1 MPISLAIP
9 KFIGTVS
16 LGLLTGI
23 SYTLTLTYP
32 TLLSLPSATHASRT
46 FSLLS
51 RQAQLHLCTLG
62 TLSLLAFQSAFFL
75 SPRRAR
81 HPYLLWTSLLAFGS
95 VAQDVYLVAKS
106 VVAGG
111 PSTIFSKRGAV
122 EQKDFQ
128 GSHLGESQ
136 EWEDVSELG
145 VNGEMVEKRVRA
157 AQIKEIRRA
166 VIGGVAFALGVV
178 GLWGDGA

>member
-32 TLLSLPSATHASRT
+32 TLLLLPSATHASRT
-46 FSLLS
+46 FSSLS
-51 RQAQLHLCTLG
+51 RLAQLHLVTLG
-62 TLSLLAFQSAFFL
+62 TLSLLAFQTAFFA
-75 SPRRAR
+75 SPRRSR

-95 VAQDVYLVAKS
+95 VAQDVYQIGKS
-106 VVAGG
+106 VIAGG
-111 PSTIFSKRGAV
+111 PSTLRINKGGV
-122 EQKDFQ
+122 EKENAS
-128 GSHLGESQ
+128 GLGESQ

-145 VNGEMVEKRVRA
+145 VNGEMVEKRVRK
-157 AQIKEIRRA
+157 AQGREIRRA
-166 VIGGVAFALGVV
+166 VVGGLAFALGVI

>member
-32 TLLSLPSATHASRT
+32 TLLLLPSATHASRT
-46 FSLLS
+46 FSTLS
-51 RQAQLHLCTLG
+51 RLAQLHLVTLG
-62 TLSLLAFQSAFFL
+62 TLSLLAFQTAFFA
-75 SPRRAR
+75 SPRRSR

-95 VAQDVYLVAKS
+95 VAQDVYQLGKS
-106 VVAGG
+106 V
-111 PSTIFSKRGAV
+111 
-122 EQKDFQ
+122 
-128 GSHLGESQ
+128 
-136 EWEDVSELG
+136 DVSELG
-145 VNGEMVEKRVRA
+145 VNGEMVEKRVRK
-157 AQIKEIRRA
+157 AQGREVRRA
-166 VIGGVAFALGVV
+166 VVGGVAFALGVI